1 MLLCNSCTYIK
12 RLLPQ
17 NIERGDDM
25 YDNNIIVRAD
35 YYPNGEII
43 PLCVTFSNGES
54 FFFDIITNIEKDF
67 ETNKV
72 LYYCLSKNTKIVLS
86 RQKNTWFVE
95 DCC

>member
-12 RLLPQ
+12 RLLLQ
-17 NIERGDDM
+17 NIERGDAM
-25 YDNNIIVRAD
+25 YEKNIIVRAD

-54 FFFDIITNIEKDF
+54 FFFDSITNIEKDF

-72 LYYCLSKNTKIVLS
+72 LYYCLYYYLL
-86 RQKNTWFVE
+86 
-95 DCC
+95 

>member
-12 RLLPQ
+12 RLLLQ
-17 NIERGDDM
+17 NIERGDAM
-25 YDNNIIVRAD
+25 YEKNIIVRAD

-54 FFFDIITNIEKDF
+54 FFFDSITNIEKDF

-72 LYYCLSKNTKIVLS
+72 LYYCLSKSTKIILS
-86 RQKNTWFVE
+86 RQKNIWFIFI
-95 DCC
+95 

>member
-1 MLLCNSCTYIK
+1 MLLCDRYLYIK
-12 RLLPQ
+12 KTLLQ
-17 NIERGDDM
+17 NIERGDAM
-25 YDNNIIVRAD
+25 YENNIIVRAD

-72 LYYCLSKNTKIVLS
+72 LYYCLSKNTKIILS